1 MEFPFCR
8 RLQLFFVCSL
18 IWNRYFNYL
27 WKEKVILFIKL
38 SDGILERTIRV
49 VDEGNV
55 RRFISEV
62 YSKSRVRLNAREI
75 SRDQATANYLQENPY
90 WRLGVLHMGP
100 LHQAIVL
107 CALSLARAQDSLDPS
122 RFQQHESV
130 TLWASC
136 LLQIFETL
144 QNLHERNKKEL
155 NEIAILRSDHVQEC
169 LHKCSQTQIWL
180 LTATKLWTISW
191 IRQNNFIV
199 WYYNVYRVY
208 RNKQR
213 NVQNHVIL
221 WIFVWRK
228 FDLYQVNSF
237 LEKNGLF
244 LRRVCE
250 LNYCNNGINSQI
262 DKGTEKLD
270 HFEGRQ

>member
-1 MEFPFCR
+1 MRKIRWIQAVFSSMN
-8 RLQLFFVCSL
+8 LWLFEHHVSFK
-18 IWNRYFNYL
+18 F
-27 WKEKVILFIKL
+27 
-38 SDGILERTIRV
+38 
-49 VDEGNV
+49 
-55 RRFISEV
+55 
-62 YSKSRVRLNAREI
+62 SKPCKTCVNEI
-75 SRDQATANYLQENPY
+75 
-90 WRLGVLHMGP
+90 
-100 LHQAIVL
+100 
-107 CALSLARAQDSLDPS
+107 
-122 RFQQHESV
+122 
-130 TLWASC
+130 
-136 LLQIFETL
+136 
-144 QNLHERNKKEL
+144 KKEL
-155 NEIAILRSDHVQEC
+155 NEIALLRSDHVQEC

-208 RNKQR
+208 RNRQR

-221 WIFVWRK
+221 WIFVWRE

-244 LRRVCE
+244 LRGVCE